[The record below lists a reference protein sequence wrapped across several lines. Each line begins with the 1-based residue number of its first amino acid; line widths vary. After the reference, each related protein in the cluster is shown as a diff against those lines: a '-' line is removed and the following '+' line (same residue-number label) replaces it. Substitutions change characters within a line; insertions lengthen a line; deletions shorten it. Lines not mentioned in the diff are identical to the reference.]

1 MAVVRKSASRLVI
14 LLVLAALCIVSAGA
28 AENATV
34 SVGGSASA
42 DGDLTF
48 AFKPEQGEERTISI
62 TILKG
67 TNSRNAA
74 REIWKEFVLALGDGY
89 DVTIKGKEK
98 RHVKIASKTPAGAF
112 TLGLTNNT
120 VGGIAIS
127 VGE

>member
-1 MAVVRKSASRLVI
+1 MVRRSASRLVF
-14 LLVLAALCIVSAGA
+14 LLALAVLCVASAGA

-48 AFKPEQGEERTISI
+48 VFKPEQGEERTV
-62 TILKG
+62 TIAILEG
-67 TNSRNAA
+67 TNAGNAA
-74 REIWKEFVLALGDGY
+74 RDIWKELALALGDGY
-89 DVTIKGKEK
+89 DVAIKGKEK

-112 TLGLTNNT
+112 TLALTNNT
-120 VGGIAIS
+120 VGGLAIS